1 MDAEHAPKRQVQPD
15 PRPPFRV
22 SSIGRA
28 GERSALPSKE
38 RRVRFFLLLPPGAA
52 MPSLCIVSEG
62 RDAGSMA
69 DAAACFLFFFFL
81 FLFSSCLFCLAFFFP
96 PVSKLD
102 QDALSGTKS
111 TALQSLKLIPPP
123 DRPEMVS
130 NSHARSGSFL
140 EVELSCFRK
149 EQRGIDGDC

>member
-1 MDAEHAPKRQVQPD
+1 MDAAQAPKSKDQPE

-52 MPSLCIVSEG
+52 MPSLFIVSVG

-69 DAAACFLFFFFL
+69 DAAACFLFFSL
-81 FLFSSCLFCLAFFFP
+81 LSLSSARMLCPALNPQRFSP
-96 PVSKLD
+96 
-102 QDALSGTKS
+102 
-111 TALQSLKLIPPP
+111 
-123 DRPEMVS
+123 
-130 NSHARSGSFL
+130 
-140 EVELSCFRK
+140 
-149 EQRGIDGDC
+149 